1 MDNVEVYKS
10 LPVWLQRMLPF
21 VSIVLSL
28 LAFSYVF
35 FRYTQGD
42 LEFVHWL
49 RIIIFSIIGVILL
62 FSAIIYAFNQ
72 GEAWK
77 WFVGGLTLLPV
88 LLMLQLFLLI
98 LKVARI
104 VIQSVFQGS
113 VPEPIRI
120 FIENY
125 PSKFDI
131 IILSVLF
138 IIGVMWIIDQLKK
151 PKK

>member
-1 MDNVEVYKS
+1 MDNVEVYKN
-10 LPVWLQRMLPF
+10 LPSWLQRILPF
-21 VSIVLSL
+21 ASIVLSL

-35 FRYTQGD
+35 YRYTQGN
-42 LEFVHWL
+42 LEIVHWL
-49 RIIIFSIIGVILL
+49 RIIIFSIIGVVLL
-62 FSAIIYAFNQ
+62 VSTIIFAFHKE
-72 GEAWK
+72 EAWK
-77 WFVGGLTLLPV
+77 LFIGGLTLLPV

-98 LKVARI
+98 LQVIRI
-104 VIQSVFQGS
+104 VLQFIFQGS
-113 VPEPIRI
+113 IPEPIKM

-131 IILSVLF
+131 IILGVLF

>member
-104 VIQSVFQGS
+104 VIPSVFQGS
-113 VPEPIRI
+113 VPEPIRM